1 VFNSKID
8 APMLK
13 TTKSSAVFLACSNL
27 IINIVFPPFFYFT
40 INRIL
45 YYEFYVKEF
54 MNMYLFCNIYKF
66 LLPGFTALLS
76 VLHIGQSFS
85 S

>member
-8 APMLK
+8 APMPK
-13 TTKSSAVFLACSNL
+13 TTKSSAAFLNCSNL
-27 IINIVFPPFFYFT
+27 IANIVFSSFFYFT
-40 INRIL
+40 TNRIL